1 MVKSYLKIFIILLII
16 DFLFS
21 SIFLKNTIYWKNQN
35 WEKKYWRISSEI
47 YHHDLMPNVDV
58 VEKWG
63 DLLEYRITTNSIGF
77 RDKYNK
83 KIKKSSK
90 KKRILLLGDS
100 FIEGSGLNY
109 ENTFS
114 GLLQSYLGK
123 DYEVL
128 NSAVASYSPSI
139 YYAKANHFLSQ
150 GYEFDQALVFL
161 DISDIYDELF
171 VSLDPNGNLISD
183 KKNKS
188 LRTNKNFIK
197 QKIYRFG
204 KILRDNSITFRLLYL
219 TSDNTEILKNYLKL
233 KYKTS
238 KELKKSFFKT
248 NKVDVLF
255 YRMTHI
261 DRGFWTYDEK
271 TYEHILKGLKQSELK
286 LKKLFELLKNHS
298 IKSSLIIYPWPT
310 QIYFGDNK
318 HEPHWKNFSKKNNID
333 FVNLYEVFN
342 SDDSKNFILK
352 NFILGDIHWNKS
364 GTKLVFDKI
373 VNTLKF

>member
-1 MVKSYLKIFIILLII
+1 MVKSYLKVFIILLII

-21 SIFLKNTIYWKNQN
+21 SIFLKNTIYWENKN

-47 YHHDLMPNVDV
+47 YHHDLMSNVDV

-83 KIKKSSK
+83 KIEKNSK

-171 VSLDPNGNLISD
+171 VSLDSDGNLISD
-183 KKNKS
+183 KKKKS
-188 LRTNKNFIK
+188 LKTNKNFIK

-219 TSDNTEILKNYLKL
+219 ISDNTEILKNYLKL
-233 KYKTS
+233 KYKAS
-238 KELKKSFFKT
+238 KELKMCFF
-248 NKVDVLF
+248 
-255 YRMTHI
+255 I
-261 DRGFWTYDEK
+261 E
-271 TYEHILKGLKQSELK
+271 
-286 LKKLFELLKNHS
+286 
-298 IKSSLIIYPWPT
+298 
-310 QIYFGDNK
+310 
-318 HEPHWKNFSKKNNID
+318 
-333 FVNLYEVFN
+333 
-342 SDDSKNFILK
+342 
-352 NFILGDIHWNKS
+352 
-364 GTKLVFDKI
+364 
-373 VNTLKF
+373 

>member
-1 MVKSYLKIFIILLII
+1 MVKSYLKVFIILLII

-21 SIFLKNTIYWKNQN
+21 SIFLKNTIYWENKN

-63 DLLEYRITTNSIGF
+63 DLLEYRIITNSIGF

-83 KIKKSSK
+83 KIEKNSK

-128 NSAVASYSPSI
+128 NSAVAAYSPSI

-171 VSLDPNGNLISD
+171 VILDSNGNLISD
-183 KKNKS
+183 KENKS
-188 LRTNKNFIK
+188 LKTNKNFIK
-197 QKIYRFG
+197 QKIYKFG

-219 TSDNTEILKNYLKL
+219 ISDNTEY
-233 KYKTS
+233 
-238 KELKKSFFKT
+238 
-248 NKVDVLF
+248 
-255 YRMTHI
+255 
-261 DRGFWTYDEK
+261 
-271 TYEHILKGLKQSELK
+271 
-286 LKKLFELLKNHS
+286 
-298 IKSSLIIYPWPT
+298 
-310 QIYFGDNK
+310 
-318 HEPHWKNFSKKNNID
+318 
-333 FVNLYEVFN
+333 
-342 SDDSKNFILK
+342 
-352 NFILGDIHWNKS
+352 
-364 GTKLVFDKI
+364 
-373 VNTLKF
+373 